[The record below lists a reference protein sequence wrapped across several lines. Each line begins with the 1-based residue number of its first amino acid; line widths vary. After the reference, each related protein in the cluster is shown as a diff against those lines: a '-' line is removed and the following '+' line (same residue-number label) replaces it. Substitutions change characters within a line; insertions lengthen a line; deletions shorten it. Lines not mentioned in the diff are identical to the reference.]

1 MSQFERTPLR
11 TRLNAILW
19 SDFRTCL
26 GPADKMG
33 EKLERLA
40 STDPAAALAASR
52 ELWCDLVSGGIGP
65 PPVAVLALPFVLD
78 VLPQANEE
86 LTIELLELVW
96 RCIHFDRPDETAT
109 FKELRRMVIAQR
121 PRLLGYTTGP
131 SQEIAEWAK
140 HILADIG

>member
-1 MSQFERTPLR
+1 MSQLAHTSLR
-11 TRLNAILW
+11 TRLDAIPW
-19 SDFRTCL
+19 SEYKTCL
-26 GPADKMG
+26 GPADKRG
-33 EKLERLA
+33 ERLERLA
-40 STDPAAALAASR
+40 SPDPTTALAASR
-52 ELWCDLVSGGIGP
+52 ELWGDLASGGIGP

-78 VLPQANEE
+78 VLPQASEE

-121 PRLLGYTTGP
+121 PRLLGYATGP

>member
-1 MSQFERTPLR
+1 MSQLTQTPLR
-11 TRLNAILW
+11 TRLNAIPW
-19 SDFRTCL
+19 SDFKTCL

-40 STDPAAALAASR
+40 STDPTAALAASR
-52 ELWCDLVSGGIGP
+52 ELWRDLVSGGIGP
-65 PPVAVLALPFVLD
+65 PPVAVLVLPFVLD
-78 VLPQANEE
+78 VLPQASEE

-109 FKELRRMVIAQR
+109 LKELRRMVIAQR
-121 PRLLGYTTGP
+121 PRLLGYAAGP

-140 HILADIG
+140 DILADIG

>member
-1 MSQFERTPLR
+1 
-11 TRLNAILW
+11 
-19 SDFRTCL
+19 
-26 GPADKMG
+26 MG

-40 STDPAAALAASR
+40 STDPSAALTASR

-65 PPVAVLALPFVLD
+65 PPVAVLALPFVFD
-78 VLPQANEE
+78 VLPQASEE

-109 FKELRRMVIAQR
+109 FKELRRMVMAQR
-121 PRLLGYTTGP
+121 PRLLEYATGP

-140 HILADIG
+140 DILADIG